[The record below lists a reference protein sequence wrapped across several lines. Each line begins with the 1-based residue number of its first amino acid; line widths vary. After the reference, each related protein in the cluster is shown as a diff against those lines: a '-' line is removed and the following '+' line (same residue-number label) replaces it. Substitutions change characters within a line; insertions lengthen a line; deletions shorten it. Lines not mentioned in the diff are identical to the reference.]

1 MIDTNFER
9 RLTEMP
15 DYSAQDRW
23 QKANLTRYAVKLR
36 NEADAELIAYIDDAR
51 KEQSVSEIFREA
63 LQMLVDSKSHI
74 GK

>member
-15 DYSAQDRW
+15 NYSAQDRW
-23 QKANLTRYAVKLR
+23 RADNLKRYTFSLR
-36 NEADAELIAYIDDAR
+36 IDTDQELIDFIAKSKDSANI
-51 KEQSVSEIFREA
+51 SEIVREA
-63 LQMLVDSKSHI
+63 LQLLVDSKSHI